1 MRSTV
6 NRKQGATYNYHNLQ
20 LEQILFGD
28 ELDGFG
34 QIEHPRCN
42 LHVHSKNGKA
52 SLIFDSQK
60 HLIAEFLQCIATTH
74 ECVPEEK
81 KAKLADGNE
90 MAVVGYQGPSP
101 DEVALLEFA
110 QNHGFE
116 YAKGT
121 DDCLQVARKHKL
133 MNYMSN
139 ANSLASLQPNAHQRP
154 SPAEGIPQWR
164 TDADLNFKLLKRIEF
179 SSDRKRMSVIV

>member
-1 MRSTV
+1 
-6 NRKQGATYNYHNLQ
+6 
-20 LEQILFGD
+20 
-28 ELDGFG
+28 
-34 QIEHPRCN
+34 
-42 LHVHSKNGKA
+42 
-52 SLIFDSQK
+52 
-60 HLIAEFLQCIATTH
+60 
-74 ECVPEEK
+74 VPEEK

-90 MAVVGYQGPSP
+90 VAVVGYQGPSP

-121 DDCLQVARKHKL
+121 DDCLQVAKKHKL

-139 ANSLASLQPNAHQRP
+139 ANSLASLQPDAHQRP
-154 SPAEGIPQWR
+154 SPAEEIPQWR

-179 SSDRKRMSVIV
+179 SSDRKRMSVIVQDMQDGLFKLYCKGADNIIKERLKEGYVRTGKYK